1 MPLTAGDAEA
11 VIRAAED
18 IAREAAAAGGE
29 AMARRRARKAA
40 ARLARE
46 DDRKRKAAEQEERER
61 CRREEAARVR
71 AEAEESRKVLLRK
84 ARMLRAAAGGSI
96 RDCFEGL
103 PEPRGPHGLRY
114 PLPAMLT
121 LVVLA
126 MLHGKT
132 KLVTIT
138 AWIAHADQ
146 ETLELAGCRHRGRDG
161 RLAAPSPKTVTRC
174 LGLTGAK
181 ALAGAVNRYLAAGI
195 PAEPPAYPAAGPA
208 LQPQVACDGKM
219 IRGALRGDG
228 TPLFLLSAAAV
239 GPVNAPAGAVVIAGR
254 EIPAKTNEIPEIS
267 PMLQE
272 LNEYFPLAGQILT
285 ADALHTQDDFTKLA
299 REELNAHFVLTVKG
313 NRKNLYAALEALCW
327 AGAAR
332 HVTRDKGHGRE
343 ETRSHLVM
351 DAPEEIK
358 ALIPHVRQVAKVH
371 RVRTVR
377 YWKGNG
383 STWKL
388 ATKTTRET
396 VYLVTSLTAR
406 EAGPEHIAVYIRSHW
421 GIENEVHWE
430 RDTTLRED
438 DCKVRAQNR
447 PRNLATLRNLLG
459 GLCHQHGFD
468 GTAATIR
475 EAEYDKDLLTAI
487 TRLITAP

>member
-1 MPLTAGDAEA
+1 
-11 VIRAAED
+11 
-18 IAREAAAAGGE
+18 
-29 AMARRRARKAA
+29 
-40 ARLARE
+40 
-46 DDRKRKAAEQEERER
+46 
-61 CRREEAARVR
+61 
-71 AEAEESRKVLLRK
+71 
-84 ARMLRAAAGGSI
+84 MLR
-96 RDCFEGL
+96 
-103 PEPRGPHGLRY
+103 
-114 PLPAMLT
+114 
-121 LVVLA
+121 
-126 MLHGKT
+126 
-132 KLVTIT
+132 
-138 AWIAHADQ
+138 
-146 ETLELAGCRHRGRDG
+146 
-161 RLAAPSPKTVTRC
+161 
-174 LGLTGAK
+174 
-181 ALAGAVNRYLAAGI
+181 
-195 PAEPPAYPAAGPA
+195 
-208 LQPQVACDGKM
+208 
-219 IRGALRGDG
+219 
-228 TPLFLLSAAAV
+228 
-239 GPVNAPAGAVVIAGR
+239 
-254 EIPAKTNEIPEIS
+254 
-267 PMLQE
+267 E

-285 ADALHTQDDFTKLA
+285 ADALHTQDDFAKLA

-388 ATKTTRET
+388 VTKTTRET

-487 TRLITAP
+487 TRLSQPREQRQYFGRSPAIQYRSLQGITGLNGDHDSRRKQRCCGAGRGEPDFSATLEGIVGIDAGQSCDHDRVPAARPAYDRFAVRGRMGGLRRDGAEPPRAHAGRCPRRPVGSEASHAGQ